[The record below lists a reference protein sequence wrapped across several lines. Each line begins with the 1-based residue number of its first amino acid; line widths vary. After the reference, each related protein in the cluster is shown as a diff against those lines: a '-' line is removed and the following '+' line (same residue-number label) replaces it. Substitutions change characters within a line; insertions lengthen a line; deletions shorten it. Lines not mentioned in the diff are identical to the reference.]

1 MNSVCLLWTKIQ
13 DGIKMNSPALM
24 KKGLTS
30 ITDEPTAQAIGLPPN
45 VLKWKAFPKDAA
57 ISGK

>member
-1 MNSVCLLWTKIQ
+1 MKIH
-13 DGIKMNSPALM
+13 DGIKIM
-24 KKGLTS
+24 KTELTS

-57 ISGK
+57 ISEKKK